1 MKFRYRLGIEPEK
14 VIQLDDVD
22 DQLRNRIIN
31 AYSRLT
37 KPEARYVLDKMGETI
52 SDSQTMASNLRS
64 PDVKALK
71 GYLSY
76 CEWYELYEVIE
87 YSYEYLLLECKN
99 CEFLESTCELC
110 VEREN
115 CDEYSIKLNM
125 VKQINNILEEEKS
138 GYRLVGGE
146 VTDIIN
152 STEIETIEISL
163 QSPYEVVRI
172 HLQKALELYSDRK
185 NPDYEN
191 SIKESISAVES
202 MAATIMG
209 PDEKNVT
216 LGRAI
221 KKLKEKEIYIHQA
234 LEDAFS
240 KLYGYASDE
249 AGIRHGKIDFKKAPA
264 EDAKYMLVACSAFVN
279 YLTEKYVKSKGA

>member
-87 YSYEYLLLECKN
+87 
-99 CEFLESTCELC
+99 
-110 VEREN
+110 
-115 CDEYSIKLNM
+115 
-125 VKQINNILEEEKS
+125 
-138 GYRLVGGE
+138 
-146 VTDIIN
+146 
-152 STEIETIEISL
+152 
-163 QSPYEVVRI
+163 
-172 HLQKALELYSDRK
+172 
-185 NPDYEN
+185 
-191 SIKESISAVES
+191 
-202 MAATIMG
+202 
-209 PDEKNVT
+209 
-216 LGRAI
+216 
-221 KKLKEKEIYIHQA
+221 
-234 LEDAFS
+234 
-240 KLYGYASDE
+240 
-249 AGIRHGKIDFKKAPA
+249 
-264 EDAKYMLVACSAFVN
+264 
-279 YLTEKYVKSKGA
+279 